1 MFSTYFSFFIAFL
14 YSISPSMSN
23 STNIVVGLACI
34 FIDLG
39 VLTLTALA
47 LGGGTWIEEVRE
59 QGDFFTRAQNSY
71 HDMAMFSNNMDLT
84 GIGMWRYFTQ
94 PGVSFPL
101 PFRGTQKLSRP
112 QSVVIGPV

>member
-1 MFSTYFSFFIAFL
+1 
-14 YSISPSMSN
+14 MSN
-23 STNIVVGLACI
+23 SANIVVGLACI

-84 GIGMWRYFTQ
+84 SIGMWRYFTQ